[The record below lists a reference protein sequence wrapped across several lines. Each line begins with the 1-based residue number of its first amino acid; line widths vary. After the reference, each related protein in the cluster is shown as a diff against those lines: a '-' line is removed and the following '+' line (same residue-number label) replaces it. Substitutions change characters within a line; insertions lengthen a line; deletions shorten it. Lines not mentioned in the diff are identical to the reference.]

1 MEETNFDCHG
11 CVFNRGSYCESDG
24 DCLTGEKHGHKKEQA
39 ELSAKDIYKLVIDT
53 YGRDNQLNMAIEE
66 MAELIQAINKT
77 RRYPD
82 SIKAKDNVAEEMAD
96 VAIMLE
102 QLALIYDCHNE
113 VLNWKEYKIEKILEN
128 LMKD

>member
-1 MEETNFDCHG
+1 MEETNFDCHC
-11 CVFNRGSYCESDG
+11 CVFNKGSYCEADG
-24 DCLTGEKHGHKKEQA
+24 NCFEGEKHGNKEVQT
-39 ELSAKDIYKLVIDT
+39 ELSINDIYKLAIDT
-53 YGRDNQLNMAIEE
+53 YGSENQLNMAIEE

-77 RRYPD
+77 RRYPE
-82 SIKAKDNVAEEMAD
+82 SLKAKDNVAEEMAD

-113 VLNWKEYKIEKILEN
+113 AFNWKEHKIKKILEN